1 MLPLFHHPIDFFMA
15 ASWSLLYLTTTSR
28 CSGAR
33 PRWLSIFCP
42 LLSAFNTKIY
52 SKLGPK
58 IFPVKKKRKIT
69 SARFHIATFFPSFFI
84 LFSLTMRAEKKNLFF
99 RTRSFSAV
107 AVTVEKSIFP
117 PRIFHCSSDWHFR
130 CHNKTLFHGSLKS
143 TSLIFQMTRR
153 LKRRFK
159 KTWNSLHSLQQRK
172 RETEIFLLH

>member
-42 LLSAFNTKIY
+42 LLSAFNTKVY

-84 LFSLTMRAEKKNLFF
+84 LFSLTMRAEKKSLLQNSLLLC
-99 RTRSFSAV
+99 RRCHCGKVYFSTQNILLLLTLTLQVSQQNFVSRQFKVDV
-107 AVTVEKSIFP
+107 ADLPDDSPVEKTF
-117 PRIFHCSSDWHFR
+117 
-130 CHNKTLFHGSLKS
+130 
-143 TSLIFQMTRR
+143 
-153 LKRRFK
+153 
-159 KTWNSLHSLQQRK
+159 
-172 RETEIFLLH
+172 